1 MIINLSGRVVKRHSA
16 TGFLPLWVRQLGT
29 KKKIHTLLTLPL
41 RERMA
46 SITAPVLPMTIDK
59 VSSLLSKV
67 FGEITSDK
75 VDFFWT
81 WLIIIIM
88 NPSLC

>member
-1 MIINLSGRVVKRHSA
+1 
-16 TGFLPLWVRQLGT
+16 
-29 KKKIHTLLTLPL
+29 
-41 RERMA
+41 MA

-75 VDFFWT
+75 VDFF
-81 WLIIIIM
+81 LDM
-88 NPSLC
+88 VNNNNYESFLVLGKS